1 MEQKSNNIYSRYIK
15 WANKNA
21 EAYNES
27 SEKGKQEFHDKFLA
41 DVKRTA
47 RRVDQAHMKVE
58 DIKARQSIISNQR
71 YKTDWDMVLALGITT
86 AFTAAGLVVG
96 TALDTSLD
104 TGVIATSFGTI
115 SSGLVGC
122 GIGTKLTSKS
132 FRSKWIQRKLDRA
145 YEEVHE
151 AEEELKAQA
160 MLAEKITGKRVWP
173 EPHED
178 DFTNN

>member
-1 MEQKSNNIYSRYIK
+1 MEQNNNTYSRYIK

-21 EAYNES
+21 VAYNES
-27 SEKGKQEFHDKFLA
+27 SEKGKQTFHDQFLA
-41 DVKRTA
+41 DVKRTV
-47 RRVDQAHMKVE
+47 RRVDKAHMKVE
-58 DIKARQSIISNQR
+58 DIKARQSLITNPR
-71 YKTDWDMVLALGITT
+71 YRSDWDKVLSLGITT
-86 AFTAAGLVVG
+86 AITAAGLAVG
-96 TALDTSLD
+96 TALDNYLD
-104 TGVIATSFGTI
+104 SGVIATSFGTI
-115 SSGLVGC
+115 SSALVGC

-145 YEEVHE
+145 YEEVHD
-151 AEEELKAQA
+151 AEKELEAQA